1 MDRFLF
7 FIVHSPRKTTSSP
20 WKGRGTGKALGT
32 RLLEKLTWSKRIMQA
47 FQTSVFLRVTINTQA
62 PSTRIRVSLNPQL
75 FLSGYC
81 FRAHERWIRHT
92 NPPES
97 CGRANSIW
105 IQIRVDVEIFLIRK
119 EKVADSKISRY
130 VWTGPYFPVYKHI
143 ENMGLSLIWR
153 IVILIEGVVINKAP
167 CQTDSPHRW
176 LSWHQSW
183 IICNIL
189 PLMSNLLTSMRE
201 WLIIF

>member
-20 WKGRGTGKALGT
+20 WKGRSTGEALGT

-92 NPPES
+92 NPPET

-105 IQIRVDVEIFLIRK
+105 IRIRVDVEIFLIRK
-119 EKVADSKISRY
+119 EKFADSKDIRIRVDGPLFSRLQAY
-130 VWTGPYFPVYKHI
+130 RKHGAEFDMKNRYTYRGGCYQQSPVP
-143 ENMGLSLIWR
+143 NRLAAPLA
-153 IVILIEGVVINKAP
+153 IVTSIV
-167 CQTDSPHRW
+167 D
-176 LSWHQSW
+176 
-183 IICNIL
+183 
-189 PLMSNLLTSMRE
+189 NL
-201 WLIIF
+201 